1 MGRLADWGVPG
12 GNSMLRVWA
21 LFLAELSAQMPAS
34 PFGHKE
40 NVPKMPAGALI
51 SPSLSA
57 VDGLRYAARY
67 AQLHRPQLSAEGR
80 PVLLPDRATQG
91 GRGLTMPAAD
101 ELLPGARPVT
111 QRMCGLARSRVS
123 LTCMGAS
130 MLAQSSKNLKQW
142 QCLHCDG
149 TYTLRCR
156 CTATTSF

>member
-1 MGRLADWGVPG
+1 
-12 GNSMLRVWA
+12 MLRVWA

-80 PVLLPDRATQG
+80 RVLLQDTLCSQLAGIR
-91 GRGLTMPAAD
+91 RWLVYSWYC
-101 ELLPGARPVT
+101 RPCT
-111 QRMCGLARSRVS
+111 RSRPS
-123 LTCMGAS
+123 
-130 MLAQSSKNLKQW
+130 
-142 QCLHCDG
+142 HF
-149 TYTLRCR
+149 TL
-156 CTATTSF
+156 

>member
-1 MGRLADWGVPG
+1 
-12 GNSMLRVWA
+12 MLRVWA

-80 PVLLPDRATQG
+80 RVLLQDRATQG

-101 ELLPGARPVT
+101 ELLPGAGSACARPFRC
-111 QRMCGLARSRVS
+111 QAG
-123 LTCMGAS
+123 CMENA
-130 MLAQSSKNLKQW
+130 L
-142 QCLHCDG
+142 DG
-149 TYTLRCR
+149 RR
-156 CTATTSF
+156 